1 VHEKAKLDGK
11 VAIVTGAGSS
21 GPGFG
26 IGKAISV
33 LLAREGAKLVLVDK
47 VEERAA
53 ETLTVIEDEGG
64 TGTIV
69 VADLVDP
76 SMGQVIVDQAV
87 DAYGRVDI
95 LVNNAAV
102 TGWGDIIETSLEQYE
117 LTIAVNLTAPF
128 MLCKA
133 AIPVMLEHDGGSI
146 VNITSIVGMRAAGAR
161 QPAYAAAKAGLAG
174 MTREVAG
181 TFGPQGIRV
190 NCIAPGMINTPMRA
204 GVLAEAA
211 HGITD
216 FGDRTALGH
225 EGDAWDVARAVLF
238 LAGPDGRYIT
248 GLEMP
253 VDGGTTIRC

>member
-1 VHEKAKLDGK
+1 VDKPMKLEGL

-47 VEERAA
+47 DGARADD
-53 ETLTVIEDEGG
+53 TLQTIESEGG
-64 TGTIV
+64 TATTV
-69 VADLVDP
+69 VADLADAQICP
-76 SMGQVIVDQAV
+76 IVVAQAV
-87 DAYGRVDI
+87 EAFGKVDI

-102 TGWGDIIETSLEQYE
+102 TGWGDILETSFEWYQT
-117 LTIAVNLTAPF
+117 TIAVNLTAPF
-128 MLCKA
+128 MLSKA
-133 AIPVMLEHDGGSI
+133 AIPVMLEQGGGSI
-146 VNITSIVGMRAAGAR
+146 VNITSIVGMRGTGAR

-174 MTREVAG
+174 LMRELAD
-181 TFGPQGIRV
+181 TFGPRGIRV

-204 GVLAEAA
+204 AVLAQAA
-211 HGITD
+211 HGKTD
-216 FGDRTALGH
+216 FSDRTALGI

-248 GLEMP
+248 GVELP
-253 VDGGTTIRC
+253 VDGGTTMRC

>member
-1 VHEKAKLDGK
+1 MDQQLKLDGQ

-47 VEERAA
+47 DEERASD
-53 ETLTVIEDEGG
+53 TLKVIEDEGG
-64 TGTIV
+64 TATIV
-69 VADLVDP
+69 VADLADP
-76 SMGQVIVDQAV
+76 YVCQGVVDQAV
-87 DAYGRVDI
+87 AAFGKADI

-102 TGWGDIIETSLEQYE
+102 TGWGDIIETTLEWYQ

-128 MLCKA
+128 MLSKA
-133 AIPVMLEHDGGSI
+133 AIPIMLENGGGSI
-146 VNITSIVGMRAAGAR
+146 VNITSIVGMRGAGAR

-174 MTREVAG
+174 LMRELAD
-181 TFGPQGIRV
+181 TFGTRGIRV

-204 GVLAEAA
+204 AVLAEAA
-211 HGITD
+211 HGKTD
-216 FGDRTALGH
+216 FSDRTALGI

-248 GLEMP
+248 GVELP
-253 VDGGTTIRC
+253 VDGGTTMRC

>member
-1 VHEKAKLDGK
+1 MQQQPKLDGK

-33 LLAREGAKLVLVDK
+33 LLAREGAQLVLVDK

-53 ETLTVIEDEGG
+53 ETLAVIEDEGG

-87 DAYGRVDI
+87 AAYGRVDV

-102 TGWGDIIETSLEQYE
+102 TGWGDITETSLEQYE

-146 VNITSIVGMRAAGAR
+146 VNITSIVGMRAA
-161 QPAYAAAKAGLAG
+161 
-174 MTREVAG
+174 
-181 TFGPQGIRV
+181 
-190 NCIAPGMINTPMRA
+190 
-204 GVLAEAA
+204 
-211 HGITD
+211 
-216 FGDRTALGH
+216 
-225 EGDAWDVARAVLF
+225 ARASPRTPRPRPGSR
-238 LAGPDGRYIT
+238 A
-248 GLEMP
+248 
-253 VDGGTTIRC
+253 